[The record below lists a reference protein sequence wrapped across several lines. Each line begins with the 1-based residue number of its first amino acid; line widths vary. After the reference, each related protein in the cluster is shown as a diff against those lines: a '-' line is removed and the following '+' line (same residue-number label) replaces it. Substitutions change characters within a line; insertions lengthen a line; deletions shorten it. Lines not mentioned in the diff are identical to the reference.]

1 MSFQSIKRPKRANTG
16 RKKNNSKE
24 TKYFHFVGKREHII
38 RLLKS
43 AVVKTFRGQRYMETN
58 NCQIAT
64 NKCNKINT

>member
-1 MSFQSIKRPKRANTG
+1 MSFQSIKRPKWANTG
-16 RKKNNSKE
+16 RKKNSNE
-24 TKYFHFVGKREHII
+24 TKYFHFVGKREHIA

-64 NKCNKINT
+64 NKYNKINK